1 MLLYTDVLTN
11 DQLAS
16 DAYDPKLID
25 DIVFEIDCAQ
35 IVIKEGEVNTGELG
49 LKFGHKRGTMA
60 RGLAVHSDAAC
71 ASERHTDSVSC
82 FCLAIQ
88 VPMLPLKRLPRLSRR
103 VPKPLSTP

>member
-11 DQLAS
+11 DELAS

-49 LKFGHKRGTMA
+49 LKFGHKRGTMD
-60 RGLAVHSDAAC
+60 RGLAFTARQPVPCNDIL
-71 ASERHTDSVSC
+71 TVSLAFVTPRRCQC
-82 FCLAIQ
+82 F
-88 VPMLPLKRLPRLSRR
+88 R
-103 VPKPLSTP
+103 